1 MDLKNWKDDNFFSG
15 EVKEINLG
23 IVTQKEAIT
32 FYNDSIIIL
41 ADEKFK
47 GIGRNLYYH
56 YLKQIILLD

>member
-41 ADEKFK
+41 ADEKFE
-47 GIGRNLYYH
+47 GIGGNLYYH
-56 YLKQIILLD
+56 YLK